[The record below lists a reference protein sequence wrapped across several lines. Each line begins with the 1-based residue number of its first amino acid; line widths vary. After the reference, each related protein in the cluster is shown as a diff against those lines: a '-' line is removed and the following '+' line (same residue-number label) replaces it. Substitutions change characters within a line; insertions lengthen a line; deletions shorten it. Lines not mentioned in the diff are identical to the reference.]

1 MFRQCRFSRLQK
13 LQIRSYYDSRTHV
26 PRKGDKGE
34 LYHPALAAIN
44 SSSISHPV
52 VVAMSGGVD
61 SSVTAKLLADKVSI
75 ICHTVTTDRFLYRQ
89 DYDLSA
95 VFMRN
100 WDTRD
105 ESGSDHG
112 CEWEKDW
119 EDVRRVCGVLDI
131 PCKMVCFIDLLLQ
144 ASNFVYSKVDLSREY
159 WTRVFEPSLKSWERG
174 ITPNPDVWC
183 NK

>member
-13 LQIRSYYDSRTHV
+13 LQIRSYYESRTHV
-26 PRKGDKGE
+26 PRKGDK
-34 LYHPALAAIN
+34 
-44 SSSISHPV
+44 V

-61 SSVTAKLLADKVSI
+61 SSVAAKLLADK
-75 ICHTVTTDRFLYRQ
+75 

-112 CEWEKDW
+112 CE
-119 EDVRRVCGVLDI
+119 
-131 PCKMVCFIDLLLQ
+131 
-144 ASNFVYSKVDLSREY
+144 
-159 WTRVFEPSLKSWERG
+159 
-174 ITPNPDVWC
+174 
-183 NK
+183 